1 MDHPDDLYYNREH
14 IWVRV
19 QGTRGTVGVTDFAQH
34 EMGEILFVDLPEEG
48 SQVEKD
54 DVFGTL
60 ESSKTVAELHSPISG
75 EIVSINKD
83 LEEEPSLVNDDPYGN
98 GWLVM
103 VEIDDPSEMEEMLN
117 AADYEDFM
125 EQKGEEEEEDE

>member
-1 MDHPDDLYYNREH
+1 MEYPDDLYYNRQH

-19 QGTRGTVGVTDFAQH
+19 QGTRGTVGVTDYAQH

-60 ESSKTVAELHSPISG
+60 ESSKTVTELRSPISG

-98 GWLVM
+98 GWLMM

-125 EQKGEEEEEDE
+125 EQKDEEEEEE